1 MNAMKDLDKKN
12 RETEKDPDLDIDID
26 TDLDED
32 LDTDLDEDFD
42 EDLEWDPELDMDID
56 LDIDPRQ
63 SEASRYNEEE
73 FLDSDAQVNEKGRDN
88 ENRIVN

>member
-1 MNAMKDLDKKN
+1 MNAMKDFETKN
-12 RETEKDPDLDIDID
+12 REMEKEPDLDIDID
-26 TDLDED
+26 TDLN
-32 LDTDLDEDFD
+32 
-42 EDLEWDPELDMDID
+42 
-56 LDIDPRQ
+56 Q

>member
-1 MNAMKDLDKKN
+1 MNAMKDFDKKN
-12 RETEKDPDLDIDID
+12 RETERDPDLDIDID
-26 TDLDED
+26 TDLH
-32 LDTDLDEDFD
+32 
-42 EDLEWDPELDMDID
+42 
-56 LDIDPRQ
+56 Q